1 MADTAFT
8 WGAGGEAE
16 TTSSRARRRLAEAL
30 LMQGTST
37 APVQHWAQGLN
48 RVAQALVGAYDL
60 SQEDRRDQQ
69 QATDAQAILASH
81 PAFAGAAPGVAKV
94 AAALSGGDASAPAVA
109 APTGDAASAIS
120 NIESGGRYDLL
131 GPVTKTGDRA
141 YGKYQVMG
149 ANIPEWTR
157 THLGQEM
164 TPQQYLASPEAQDA
178 VFKGQFGQYQQKYGP
193 EGAARAW
200 FAGEGGMNN
209 PNARDQLGTTVQ
221 AYADRFNRGYQP
233 PAVAQPDAALPA
245 AAQPTQGYA
254 VPGQQPAPGAQMSPA
269 VSSWVQRAIRDP
281 ATRGAAMQV
290 LSGYAKPR
298 ESYRQETDDQ
308 GNVWSVNEQTGQRT
322 VALKHDK
329 PEEQARPMTPEER
342 VQYGIPANAAVAM
355 TKYGP
360 KAIGSGPSTTVNV
373 GGGTD
378 KQIFDEFVERSKAAR
393 STAQGLSAIRTAR
406 AAIDGGAI
414 TGFNADNRLS
424 LQKAASLFG
433 IAEPEKIQNSEV
445 FKAAIAPQ
453 VAAVLKSTVGNAN
466 ISDSDRRF
474 AERAAGGSLELDEGS
489 IKRLLDIMEKASVVQ
504 LQEHQEALDAVYPDP
519 TSHKRERALFGIK
532 VPTSAAPPA
541 GATKSGIKWS
551 VE

>member
-1 MADTAFT
+1 MAEAFT
-8 WGAGGEAE
+8 WGSGGEAE

-30 LMQGTST
+30 IQEGSSG
-37 APVQHWAQGLN
+37 APIQSWTQGLN
-48 RVAQALVGAYDL
+48 RVAQALVGGL
-60 SQEDRRDQQ
+60 QLREEDQRDRQQ
-69 QATDAQAILASH
+69 QADAQSILASH
-81 PAFAGAAPGVAKV
+81 PAFAGASTPGVAKV
-94 AAALSGGDASAPAVA
+94 ASALA
-109 APTGDAASAIS
+109 
-120 NIESGGRYDLL
+120 
-131 GPVTKTGDRA
+131 GPVVPDDSNAIPGTVGMNQRLADLSQDFIQDNPGTSMSSGVRSTADQARLYADRENNPNPVA
-141 YGKYQVMG
+141 PPGTSLHEKGMAVDIAG
-149 ANIPEWTR
+149 
-157 THLGQEM
+157 M
-164 TPQQYLASPEAQDA
+164 TPQQRAMLPQYGLAQPVANDPVHVQLASDPS
-178 VFKGQFGQYQQKYGP
+178 
-193 EGAARAW
+193 
-200 FAGEGGMNN
+200 
-209 PNARDQLGTTVQ
+209 
-221 AYADRFNRGYQP
+221 
-233 PAVAQPDAALPA
+233 ALPA
-245 AAQPTQGYA
+245 NSQPTQGYA
-254 VPGQQPAPGAQMSPA
+254 VPGQAAAPVAGPQMPPA
-269 VSSWVQRAIRDP
+269 VSSWVQRAIRNP
-281 ATRGAAMQV
+281 ATRAAGLAV
-290 LSGYAKPR
+290 LGQYSKPR
-298 ESYRQETDDQ
+298 ESFTQETDAD
-308 GNVWSVNEQTGQRT
+308 GNVWSINQQTGQRT

-342 VQYGIPANAAVAM
+342 TQYGIPANAAVAM

-378 KQIFDEFVERSKAAR
+378 KQIFDEFVERSKSAR

-414 TGFNADNRLS
+414 TGFNADNRLQ

-433 IAEPEKIQNSEV
+433 IAEPDKVQNSEV

-474 AERAAGGSLELDEGS
+474 AERAAGGSLDLDEGS
-489 IKRLLDIMEKASVVQ
+489 IKRLLDIMEKASVAQ
-504 LQEHQEALDAVYPDP
+504 LQDHQEALDAVYPDP

>member
-1 MADTAFT
+1 MEAFT
-8 WGAGGEAE
+8 WGAGGQAE

-30 LMQGTST
+30 IAEGTSS
-37 APVQHWAQGLN
+37 APVQSWTQGLA
-48 RVAQALVGAYDL
+48 RVAQALVGSY
-60 SQEDRRDQQ
+60 QMREEDQREQK
-69 QATDAQAILASH
+69 QAEEAQAILAGH
-81 PAFAGAAPGVAKV
+81 PAFAGASSPGVAKV
-94 AAALSGGDASAPAVA
+94 ASALTGSPAPAAVPA
-109 APTGDAASAIS
+109 GDAASAIAG
-120 NIESGGRYDLL
+120 IESGGKYDLL

-149 ANIPEWTR
+149 ANIPEWTK
-157 THLGQEM
+157 THLGQPM
-164 TPQQYLASPEAQDA
+164 TPEQFLASPEAQDA
-178 VFKGQFGQYQQKYGP
+178 VFKGQFGQYSQKYGP

-221 AYADRFNRGYQP
+221 AYADKFNRGYQP
-233 PAVAQPDAALPA
+233 TPVAQPDAVMPVN
-245 AAQPTQGYA
+245 AQPTQGYA
-254 VPGQQPAPGAQMSPA
+254 VPGQPAAPVAGPQMAPG
-269 VSSWVQRAIRDP
+269 VSAWVQRAIRNP
-281 ATRGAAMQV
+281 ATRAAGLAV
-290 LSGYAKPR
+290 LNNYAKPQ
-298 ESYRQETDDQ
+298 ESYRQETDAD
-308 GNVWSVNEQTGQRT
+308 GNVWSVNQQTGQRT
-322 VALKHDK
+322 VALKRDK

-342 VQYGIPANAAVAM
+342 AQYGIPANAAVAM
-355 TKYGP
+355 TRYGP

-393 STAQGLSAIRTAR
+393 STAQGLVALRTAR
-406 AAIDGGAI
+406 AAIEGGAI
-414 TGFNADNRLS
+414 TGFRADNRLQ
-424 LQKAASLFG
+424 LQKAASLLG

-453 VAAVLKSTVGNAN
+453 VAAVLKATVGNAN

-474 AERAAGGSLELDEGS
+474 AERAAGGSLDLDEGS
-489 IKRLLDIMEKASVVQ
+489 IKRLLDIMEKASVAQ

-519 TSHKRERALFGIK
+519 NSHKRERALFGIR
-532 VPTSAAPPA
+532 VPTGAAPPA